1 MGGGDEEEQLQA
13 HQVQQHLLAALQQG
27 LLQERVQQPSA
38 EGQRCAVAVHL
49 QPQHQ
54 GEAAQSISIHPQE
67 THTIIQNTGNDYTEH
82 SWLLVQE
89 QVAAALHKTKL
100 N

>member
-13 HQVQQHLLAALQQG
+13 HQIQQHLLAALYQG

-38 EGQRCAVAVHL
+38 EGQRCAVAVRL

-54 GEAAQSISIHPQE
+54 GEAAQSISIHPQD
-67 THTIIQNTGNDYTEH
+67 THDYTEH
-82 SWLLVQE
+82 SWLLFQE